1 MFYYILPTTTSEE
14 VLNRAINYRY
24 NESNTL
30 VLAKFSES
38 QGFENE
44 MNGDE
49 ARAFIREEEN
59 RDEWGMGPP
68 DA

>member
-1 MFYYILPTTTSEE
+1 
-14 VLNRAINYRY
+14 RAINYRY